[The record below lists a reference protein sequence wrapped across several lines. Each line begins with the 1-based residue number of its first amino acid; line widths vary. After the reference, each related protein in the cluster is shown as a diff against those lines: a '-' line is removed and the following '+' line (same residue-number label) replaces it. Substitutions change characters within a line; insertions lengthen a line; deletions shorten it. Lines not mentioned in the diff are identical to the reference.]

1 MSSLTYYSL
10 PGYSESWR
18 EKYGF
23 SDACLLGSRLE
34 VTGQS
39 MLNEANLALWLTVVA
54 GKDLSTGNV
63 PATIEEEIAQA
74 FSNMNDVI
82 LHSLRQAG
90 QLSKGDGATG
100 WEYVVKLRT
109 YHVGLSKMQ
118 DQARDIMVQNIKKWC
133 PNHQPLFTMIGIE
146 SLPFPDLHVEIEV
159 VAEV

>member
-34 VTGQS
+34 VTGQ
-39 MLNEANLALWLTVVA
+39 T
-54 GKDLSTGNV
+54 GKDPSTGNV

-90 QLSKGDGATG
+90 KLSKGDGATG
-100 WEYVVKLRT
+100 WDYVVKLRT

-159 VAEV
+159 IAEV

>member
-39 MLNEANLALWLTVVA
+39 KLKKAVFTPSLTVIA
-54 GKDLSTGNV
+54 GKDPSTGKV
-63 PATIEEEIAQA
+63 PATIEEEIAKA

-90 QLSKGDGATG
+90 RLTKADGATG
-100 WEYVVKLRT
+100 WDYVVKLRT

-118 DQARDIMVQNIKKWC
+118 DQAREIMVQNIKKWC

-159 VAEV
+159 IAEV